1 MPPCQPRASGALLFC
16 AKHADRI
23 RGLANTKLCFG
34 NMLIETLTNFFA
46 GDAGIWALCASA
58 FLSATILP
66 GSSEA
71 VLSAAV
77 ASAPECSRAVML
89 VAAASACNTL
99 GSMTSWCIGRFIPDR
114 LPDAPA
120 VERVRR
126 WGAAALFFAWVPIVG
141 DMLPL
146 AAGWLKIKFW
156 QALFWTAA
164 GKTVRYSA
172 VAVTVV
178 HLF

>member
-1 MPPCQPRASGALLFC
+1 
-16 AKHADRI
+16 
-23 RGLANTKLCFG
+23 
-34 NMLIETLTNFFA
+34 MLIETLTNFFA
-46 GDAGIWALCASA
+46 GEGGIWALCASA

-71 VLSAAV
+71 ILTAALASSAE
-77 ASAPECSRAVML
+77 SSRTLLL
-89 VAAASACNTL
+89 VAAASLFNTL

-146 AAGWLKIKFW
+146 YFAAVTKG
-156 QALFWTAA
+156 A
-164 GKTVRYSA
+164 GKAQEIAENMIEWRKDVHTVDVFTA
-172 VAVTVV
+172 VI
-178 HLF
+178 